1 MGCNGS
7 PTDPDASADP
17 WCIIA
22 YWELNERVGPLY
34 HVQRPWLHVT
44 FDERAAPSGSAREE
58 ALSLHQLA
66 ADSGSACRDAAVL
79 RTRAHIGQGVSLLQD
94 RDGVWAYNRSE
105 KALFVASPTLDGPS
119 VRNLTVFKVPPG
131 YSLRVFDW
139 ERARLYRSY
148 PPATC
153 EGPSYPYAARISF
166 VKGWG
171 PKYARQ
177 IVTSLPCSLELFFR
191 APPPR

>member
-1 MGCNGS
+1 M
-7 PTDPDASADP
+7 
-17 WCIIA
+17 
-22 YWELNERVGPLY
+22 GPLY

-44 FDERAAPSGSAREE
+44 FDERPSGSAGEE
-58 ALSLHQLA
+58 QQALSLHELA
-66 ADSGSACRDAAVL
+66 AKSACRDATVL
-79 RTRAHIGQGVSLLQD
+79 RTRAHIGLGVTLLQE

-105 KALFVASPTLDGPS
+105 KALFVASPTLDVPS

-139 ERARLYRSY
+139 ERARLYPPASYGEPSY
-148 PPATC
+148 P
-153 EGPSYPYAARISF
+153 PYAARISF